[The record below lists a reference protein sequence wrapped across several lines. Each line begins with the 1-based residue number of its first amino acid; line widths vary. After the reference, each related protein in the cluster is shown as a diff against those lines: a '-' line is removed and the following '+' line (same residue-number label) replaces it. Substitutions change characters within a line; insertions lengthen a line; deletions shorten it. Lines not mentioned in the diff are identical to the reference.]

1 MDRLTLRKIG
11 IRESESRS
19 RRRSLK
25 GAACGPGVLRE
36 EERDAAGRIKAAVEH
51 SLPDV
56 RSPWRTATLV
66 ASGVAALELVALV
79 VLGVVLLAK
88 PVSDHVRQAAEA
100 KVMAPVNV
108 KPHRA
113 PLVGAPK
120 LTRSETS
127 VIVLNGNGRAG
138 AAATSAE
145 AVRRFGYTIGTVG
158 NAPRSD
164 FTRTLVMFRKGYQAE
179 GARLAKDLHVKIVGP
194 LDGLRP
200 ADMLGAHVALVVG
213 A

>member
-1 MDRLTLRKIG
+1 M
-11 IRESESRS
+11 
-19 RRRSLK
+19 
-25 GAACGPGVLRE
+25 
-36 EERDAAGRIKAAVEH
+36 EH

-100 KVMAPVNV
+100 RVMAPVKV
-108 KPHRA
+108 KPKPHRA
-113 PLVGAPK
+113 AAVGAPK
-120 LTRSETS
+120 LSRSETS

-164 FTRTLVMFRKGYQAE
+164 FTRTLVMYRKGYQAE

-200 ADMLGAHVALVVG
+200 SDMLGAHVALVVG